1 MSYAGPTKPR
11 AESAPPAAAAGS
23 RAAAS
28 RRPKGKVPAPS
39 ARGAD
44 WQQMAVFGAGL
55 AVGIALGAGI
65 ALLTAPQ
72 AGDETRAAIKRG
84 ARRTTRALGRKSR
97 NAWLDLRDELRGATD
112 AISRRK
118 ARRAAER
125 ARREELQK
133 ESERS

>member
-1 MSYAGPTKPR
+1 MSYAGPTKSR
-11 AESAPPAAAAGS
+11 AESATPPAAAAS
-23 RAAAS
+23 RVAAA
-28 RRPKGKVPAPS
+28 RRPNGPVPSS

-72 AGDETRAAIKRG
+72 TGAETRADLRYG
-84 ARRTTRALGRKSR
+84 AKRTTRAIGRRSR
-97 NAWLDLRDELRGATD
+97 NAWLDLRDELRGATQS
-112 AISRRK
+112 IGRRK

-125 ARREELQK
+125 ARRDELAR
-133 ESERS
+133 ESETP

>member
-11 AESAPPAAAAGS
+11 AENAPPSAAAGS
-23 RAAAS
+23 RAAAPH
-28 RRPKGKVPAPS
+28 RPKGAFPVPDG
-39 ARGAD
+39 RTAD

-72 AGDETRAAIKRG
+72 TGAETRADLRYG
-84 ARRTTRALGRKSR
+84 ARRTTRAIGRKSR
-97 NAWLDLRDELRGATD
+97 NAWLDLRDELRGATS

-125 ARREELQK
+125 ARRDELAR
-133 ESERS
+133 ESAT